1 MPAPD
6 DSNNRLHLILAEA
19 KRVERSARVLKQM
32 AARELDARQRPDTSD
47 SQEAHANDEP
57 HRDT

>member
-6 DSNNRLHLILAEA
+6 NDRLELILAEA

-32 AARELDARQRPDTSD
+32 AARELEARQRQTTSN
-47 SQEAHANDEP
+47 SQEAHANDGN
-57 HRDT
+57 RRTD